1 VEILVV
7 EVDSTCGGCYRRL
20 PVSVLAFEA
29 GNTVGFRPSS
39 AASGGA
45 FVNRDGEYRVR

>member
-7 EVDSTCGGCYRRL
+7 ALYSACGGCYRRL
-20 PVSVLAFEA
+20 PVPILGFEA
-29 GNTVGFRPSS
+29 GTTVGFRPSS